1 MDNYQSVKQN
11 FIKFFQI
18 IFIKIEKL
26 KIPKLK

>member
-18 IFIKIEKL
+18 IFIKIEKFI
-26 KIPKLK
+26 KMNYI

>member
-26 KIPKLK
+26 KIKLK